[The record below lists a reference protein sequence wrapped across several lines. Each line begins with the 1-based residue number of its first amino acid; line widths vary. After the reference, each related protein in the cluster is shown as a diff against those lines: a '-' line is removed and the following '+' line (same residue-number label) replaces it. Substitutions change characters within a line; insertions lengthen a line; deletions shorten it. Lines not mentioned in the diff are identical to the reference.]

1 MGIFGKFWVMSFG
14 EFCREHGHGA
24 LLGAYECGCLNC
36 FEMRFFN
43 GVSFEDV
50 GYEGCRERVACAYS
64 VGHLHFGCGLER
76 NVAGGEDVTAV
87 DAAGEYEHL
96 EVVFAK
102 KDPAFVLKVD
112 SGVSEHAA
120 H

>member
-1 MGIFGKFWVMSFG
+1 MSTDAGIAWVYLGNFGLCHSVSFAG
-14 EFCREHGHGA
+14 STGMA

-76 NVAGGEDVTAV
+76 NVAWG
-87 DAAGEYEHL
+87 
-96 EVVFAK
+96 
-102 KDPAFVLKVD
+102 
-112 SGVSEHAA
+112 
-120 H
+120 